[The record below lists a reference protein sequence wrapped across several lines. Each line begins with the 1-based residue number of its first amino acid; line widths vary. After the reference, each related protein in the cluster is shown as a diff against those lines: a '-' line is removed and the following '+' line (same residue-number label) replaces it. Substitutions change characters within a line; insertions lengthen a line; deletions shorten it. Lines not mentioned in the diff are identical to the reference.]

1 MARPPAAPSPSPR
14 PSAPTTPAAVAP
26 HAEREPRG
34 ARRKRE
40 TREKLLHA
48 AFELIARKGIDAV
61 AINEITEHADVGFG
75 SFYNHFE
82 SKDAIYDA
90 VLDAVFEQFG
100 DALEQITRDLEDPAE
115 VVATCVRHTLGRARR
130 EPLWGSFLLREGFKP
145 QGITRGLG
153 ARLRRDIQKG
163 IRLKRF
169 VVPDPLMAVL
179 MTGGGVMAAI
189 AAELAVSEGGAAL
202 AERLGFDVRNV
213 ETRATVAVLLGLG
226 VREEDARRIVKRPLP
241 PFEAHVP
248 GWDSAPG

>member
-1 MARPPAAPSPSPR
+1 MARSPAAPSPAPK
-14 PSAPTTPAAVAP
+14 PSPTTTPSAVAP
-26 HAEREPRG
+26 TSDREPRG

-82 SKDAIYDA
+82 SKEAIYDA

-115 VVATCVRHTLGRARR
+115 VVATCVRHTLVRAKQ

-145 QGITRGLG
+145 QALTRGLG
-153 ARLRRDIQKG
+153 ARLSRDIQKG
-163 IRLKRF
+163 IRLGRF
-169 VVPDPLMAVL
+169 EVRDPLVAVL
-179 MTGGGVMAAI
+179 MTGGGVLATI
-189 AAELAVSEGGAAL
+189 GAELAAAEGGAAL
-202 AERLGFDVRNV
+202 AKRLGFDVKNI
-213 ETRATVAVLLGLG
+213 EARATSAILLGLG
-226 VREEDARRIVKRPLP
+226 VQEDDAKRIVKRPLP
-241 PFEAHVP
+241 SFKAAGTRPLIRP
-248 GWDSAPG
+248 